1 MDFGGQRA
9 TVIGLAREGT
19 ALARFLAEGGANVTV
34 SDIKSREELSEGIEA
49 LAGLPIR
56 FVLGE
61 HPTEILEADVIFVSP
76 GVPLEVPILAE
87 AGKRGIPLSS
97 ETRLFAQ
104 LCPAPIFGIT
114 GSSGKTT
121 TTALV
126 GRMLEKAGYRTWVG
140 GNIGQPLIG
149 HLTDIRPEDKVVME
163 LSSFQLEF
171 FAPWP
176 REPATSPVLRPALSP
191 SASLGINN
199 VEGKVEGIENLAF
212 AFTGQGW
219 SPPIAAILNITPNHL
234 DRHPTMEAYT
244 EAKVNILR
252 YQGPGDVAVLGY
264 DNPITRGL
272 IHWRLSIPDSPSVLS
287 FSLRTEVEQGA
298 FVQACPEPRPEPLG
312 FVRDKQGRR
321 GSQRDGRV
329 VLRLGEEEWQICA
342 VADIKLLGQHNV
354 ENVLAACAI
363 AGAAGAD
370 PQSMT
375 QVVTTFAGV
384 EHRLELVRTLR
395 GVRYYNDSIATSP
408 ERTVAALRSFEEPIV
423 LLAGGRDKHLPW
435 QEMAQ
440 LTLRKV
446 RHLVLFGE
454 ATPIIEKAIHDAQC
468 TMREAQLTLHRCG
481 TLEEAVETAAENAQP
496 GDVVL
501 LAPGGTSFDAFRDF
515 AERGERFRE
524 LVEAL

>member
-1 MDFGGQRA
+1 MDLAYGRSSRTCSAPTKGETSFATPENPFGMDFRGQRA

-19 ALARFLAEGGANVTV
+19 ALARFLVKGGATVTV
-34 SDIKSREELSEGIEA
+34 SDIKSREELEGIEA

-56 FVLGE
+56 FVLGG
-61 HPTEILEADVIFVSP
+61 HPTEILEADVVFVSP

-87 AGKRGIPLSS
+87 ARKRGISISS
-97 ETRLFAQ
+97 ETRLFAE
-104 LCPAPIFGIT
+104 LCPAPIVGIT

-126 GRMLEKAGYRTWVG
+126 GMMLEKAGYRVGVG

-171 FAPWP
+171 FAPWSQERIQGP
-176 REPATSPVLRPALSP
+176 
-191 SASLGINN
+191 
-199 VEGKVEGIENLAF
+199 F
-212 AFTGQGW
+212 AFTGRGW
-219 SPPIAAILNITPNHL
+219 SPSIAAILNITPNHL

-252 YQGPGDVAVLGY
+252 YQGPGDIVVLGC
-264 DNPITRGL
+264 DNPITSSLKSQVSSLKSR
-272 IHWRLSIPDSPSVLS
+272 SVLG

-298 FVQACPEPRPEPLG
+298 FLRNGE
-312 FVRDKQGRR
+312 
-321 GSQRDGRV
+321 V
-329 VLRLGEEEWQICA
+329 VLRLGQEEWPICA
-342 VADIKLLGQHNV
+342 VADIKLLGRHNE

-370 PQSMT
+370 PQSMA
-375 QVVTTFAGV
+375 QVATTFAGV
-384 EHRLELVRTLR
+384 EHRLEFVRALR

-408 ERTVAALRSFEEPIV
+408 ERTVAALHSFEEPIV

-435 QEMAQ
+435 EEVAQ
-440 LTLRKV
+440 LALRKV

-454 ATPIIEKAIHDAQC
+454 AAPIIERAVHDAAQQC
-468 TMREAQLTLHRCG
+468 CAPYAMPSAPLAVHRCS
-481 TLEEAVETAAENAQP
+481 TLEEAVEVAARNAQP

-515 AERGERFRE
+515 VERGERFRQ
-524 LVEAL
+524 LVKAL

>member
-19 ALARFLAEGGANVTV
+19 ALARFLAEGGATVTV

-49 LAGLPIR
+49 LAGLPVR
-56 FVLGE
+56 FVLGG

-104 LCPAPIFGIT
+104 LCPAPIVGIT

-126 GRMLEKAGYRTWVG
+126 GGMLEKAGYRTWVG

-149 HLTDIRPEDKVVME
+149 HLTDIWPEDKVVME

-176 REPATSPVLRPALSP
+176 QEPATSLVLSP
-191 SASLGINN
+191 VPSN
-199 VEGKVEGIENLAF
+199 VEGVENLAF

-244 EAKVNILR
+244 QAKVNILR

-272 IHWRLSIPDSPSVLS
+272 IHSRLSIPDSPSVLS

-298 FVQACPEPRPEPLG
+298 FVQACPEPSPE
-312 FVRDKQGRR
+312 QGRR
-321 GSQRDGRV
+321 ASRRDGKV
-329 VLRLGEEEWQICA
+329 VLRSAEEEWQICA
-342 VADIKLLGQHNV
+342 VADIRLLGQHNV

-370 PQSMT
+370 PQSMA
-375 QVVTTFAGV
+375 QVATTFAGV

-408 ERTVAALRSFEEPIV
+408 ERTVAALRSFKEPIV

-454 ATPIIEKAIHDAQC
+454 ATPIIEKAIHGAQC

-515 AERGERFRE
+515 AERGERFRK

>member
-1 MDFGGQRA
+1 MDFRGQRA

-19 ALARFLAEGGANVTV
+19 ALARFLAEGGATVTV

-56 FVLGE
+56 FVLGG
-61 HPTEILEADVIFVSP
+61 HPTEILEADVVFVSP
-76 GVPLEVPILAE
+76 GVPLEIPLLAE
-87 AGKRGIPLSS
+87 ARKRGIPISS

-104 LCPAPIFGIT
+104 LCPAPIVGIT

-126 GRMLEKAGYRTWVG
+126 GEMLKKAGYRTWVG

-176 REPATSPVLRPALSP
+176 RERAIRM
-191 SASLGINN
+191 G
-199 VEGKVEGIENLAF
+199 NLAQGPF

-264 DNPITRGL
+264 DNPITSNLKSQMSDLKSR
-272 IHWRLSIPDSPSVLS
+272 PVLS

-298 FVQACPEPRPEPLG
+298 FVQACPEPCPE
-312 FVRDKQGRR
+312 RSRR
-321 GSQRDGRV
+321 GSRRDGKV

-370 PQSMT
+370 PQSMA

-435 QEMAQ
+435 EEMAQ
-440 LTLRKV
+440 LTLRRV

-454 ATPIIEKAIHDAQC
+454 AAPIIERAIHNTAQQCRAQC
-468 TMREAQLTLHRCG
+468 TMRNAQLAIHRCG
-481 TLEEAVETAAENAQP
+481 TLEEAVEVAARNAQP

-524 LVEAL
+524 LVGAL

>member
-1 MDFGGQRA
+1 MDFRGQRA

-19 ALARFLAEGGANVTV
+19 ALARFLAEGGATVTV
-34 SDIKSREELSEGIEA
+34 SDIKSGEELSEGIEA

-56 FVLGE
+56 FVLGG
-61 HPTEILEADVIFVSP
+61 HPTEILEADAIFVSP

-87 AGKRGIPLSS
+87 ARKRGIPISS

-104 LCPAPIFGIT
+104 LCPAPIVGIT

-126 GRMLEKAGYRTWVG
+126 GGMLEKAGYRTWVG

-176 REPATSPVLRPALSP
+176 REPATSLVLSEACPEPRRR
-191 SASLGINN
+191 
-199 VEGKVEGIENLAF
+199 VEGMKNLAQGPF
-212 AFTGQGW
+212 AFTGRGW
-219 SPPIAAILNITPNHL
+219 SSPIAAILNITPNHL
-234 DRHPTMEAYT
+234 DRHPTMGAYI

-272 IHWRLSIPDSPSVLS
+272 INSQFSIPDSPSVLS

-298 FVQACPEPRPEPLG
+298 FVQACPER
-312 FVRDKQGRR
+312 GRR
-321 GSQRDGRV
+321 DEKV
-329 VLRLGEEEWQICA
+329 VLRLGGEEWQICA

-354 ENVLAACAI
+354 
-363 AGAAGAD
+363 
-370 PQSMT
+370 
-375 QVVTTFAGV
+375 AGV

-408 ERTVAALRSFEEPIV
+408 ERTVAALHSFEEPIV

-435 QEMAQ
+435 EEMAQ

-446 RHLVLFGE
+446 RYVVLFGE
-454 ATPIIEKAIHDAQC
+454 AAPIIERAIHNARC
-468 TMREAQLTLHRCG
+468 AMHNAGLAIHRCG
-481 TLEEAVETAAENAQP
+481 TLEEAVETGAKNAQP

>member
-19 ALARFLAEGGANVTV
+19 ALARFLAEGGATVTV
-34 SDIKSREELSEGIEA
+34 SDIKNREELSEGIEA

-56 FVLGE
+56 FVLGG
-61 HPTEILEADVIFVSP
+61 HPTEILEADVVFVSP
-76 GVPLEVPILAE
+76 GVPLEVPILGE
-87 AGKRGIPLSS
+87 ARKRGVPLSS

-104 LCPAPIFGIT
+104 LCPAPIVGIT

-149 HLTDIRPEDKVVME
+149 HLTDILPEDKVVME

-176 REPATSPVLRPALSP
+176 RERATRSVA
-191 SASLGINN
+191 NM
-199 VEGKVEGIENLAF
+199 ENLAF
-212 AFTGQGW
+212 AFTGRGW

-234 DRHPTMEAYT
+234 DRHQTMEAYT

-264 DNPITRGL
+264 DNPITSNLQTR
-272 IHWRLSIPDSPSVLS
+272 IPNLESRRVLG

-298 FVQACPEPRPEPLG
+298 FV
-312 FVRDKQGRR
+312 
-321 GSQRDGRV
+321 RDGKI
-329 VLRLGEEEWQICA
+329 VLRLGKEEWQICV

-370 PQSMT
+370 PQSMA
-375 QVVTTFAGV
+375 QVATTFAGV
-384 EHRLELVRTLR
+384 EHRLELVRILR

-435 QEMAQ
+435 EEMAQ

-454 ATPIIEKAIHDAQC
+454 AVPIIEKAIHDAQC
-468 TMREAQLTLHRCG
+468 TMPNSQLVIHKCTA
-481 TLEEAVETAAENAQP
+481 LEEAVEVAARNVQP

-515 AERGERFRE
+515 VERGERFRE
-524 LVEAL
+524 LVEALLSLWQVGRGGSHAAGNRAWEPGPLFFR

>member
-1 MDFGGQRA
+1 MDFRGQRA

-19 ALARFLAEGGANVTV
+19 ALARFLAEGGATVTV
-34 SDIKSREELSEGIEA
+34 SDIKSGEELSEGIEA

-56 FVLGE
+56 FVLGG
-61 HPTEILEADVIFVSP
+61 HPTEILEADAIFVSP

-87 AGKRGIPLSS
+87 ARKRGIPISS

-104 LCPAPIFGIT
+104 LCSAPIVGIT

-126 GRMLEKAGYRTWVG
+126 SGMLEKAGYRTWVG

-176 REPATSPVLRPALSP
+176 REPATSLVLSEACPEPRQ
-191 SASLGINN
+191 G
-199 VEGKVEGIENLAF
+199 VEGMKNLAQGPF
-212 AFTGQGW
+212 AFTGRGW
-219 SPPIAAILNITPNHL
+219 SSPIAAILNITPNHL
-234 DRHPTMEAYT
+234 DRHPTMGAYI

-272 IHWRLSIPDSPSVLS
+272 INSQFSIPDSPSVLS

-298 FVQACPEPRPEPLG
+298 FVQACPER
-312 FVRDKQGRR
+312 GRR
-321 GSQRDGRV
+321 DEKV
-329 VLRLGEEEWQICA
+329 VLRLGGEEWQICA

-370 PQSMT
+370 PQSMA
-375 QVVTTFAGV
+375 QVATTFAGV

-408 ERTVAALRSFEEPIV
+408 ERTVAALHSFEEPIV

-435 QEMAQ
+435 EEMAQ

-446 RHLVLFGE
+446 RYLVLFGE
-454 ATPIIEKAIHDAQC
+454 AAPIIERAIHNARC
-468 TMREAQLTLHRCG
+468 AMHNAGLAIHRCG
-481 TLEEAVETAAENAQP
+481 TLEEAVETAAKNAQP

>member
-1 MDFGGQRA
+1 MPS
-9 TVIGLAREGT
+9 ESSS
-19 ALARFLAEGGANVTV
+19 RFFMSLTVTV
-34 SDIKSREELSEGIEA
+34 APPSAR
-49 LAGLPIR
+49 
-56 FVLGE
+56 
-61 HPTEILEADVIFVSP
+61 
-76 GVPLEVPILAE
+76 
-87 AGKRGIPLSS
+87 KRGIPISS

-104 LCPAPIFGIT
+104 LCPAPIVGIT

-126 GRMLEKAGYRTWVG
+126 GGMLEKAGYRTWVG

-149 HLTDIRPEDKVVME
+149 RLTDIRSGDKVVME

-176 REPATSPVLRPALSP
+176 RERATSLVLSE
-191 SASLGINN
+191 I
-199 VEGKVEGIENLAF
+199 EGMKNLAF

-219 SPPIAAILNITPNHL
+219 SPTIAAILNITPNHL

-244 EAKVNILR
+244 EVTVNILR
-252 YQGPGDVAVLGY
+252 YQAPGDVAVLGY
-264 DNPITRGL
+264 DNLITANLESRT
-272 IHWRLSIPDSPSVLS
+272 VLS

-298 FVQACPEPRPEPLG
+298 FVQACPEPCPE
-312 FVRDKQGRR
+312 QGRR
-321 GSQRDGRV
+321 ASRRDGKV
-329 VLRLGEEEWQICA
+329 VLRLGGEEWQICA

-370 PQSMT
+370 PQSMA
-375 QVVTTFAGV
+375 QVASTFTGV
-384 EHRLELVRTLR
+384 EHRLELVQTLR
-395 GVRYYNDSIATSP
+395 EVRYYNDSIATSP

-435 QEMAQ
+435 EEMAQ

-454 ATPIIEKAIHDAQC
+454 AAPIIERAIHNAQC
-468 TMREAQLTLHRCG
+468 SMLNAQLAMHRCD
-481 TLEEAVETAAENAQP
+481 TLEEAVEIAARNAQP

-515 AERGERFRE
+515 AERGECFRE
-524 LVEAL
+524 LVKAL

>member
-1 MDFGGQRA
+1 MDFRGQRA

-19 ALARFLAEGGANVTV
+19 ALARFLAEGGATVTV
-34 SDIKSREELSEGIEA
+34 SDIKSQEELSEGVEA

-56 FVLGE
+56 FVLGG
-61 HPTEILEADVIFVSP
+61 HPTEILETDVVLVSP
-76 GVPLEVPILAE
+76 GVPLEVPILVE
-87 AGKRGIPLSS
+87 ARKRGIPISS

-104 LCPAPIFGIT
+104 LCPAPIVGIT

-126 GRMLEKAGYRTWVG
+126 GRMLEKAGCRTWVG

-176 REPATSPVLRPALSP
+176 RERATKM
-191 SASLGINN
+191 G
-199 VEGKVEGIENLAF
+199 NLAQGPF

-234 DRHPTMEAYT
+234 DRHPTMEVYT
-244 EAKVNILR
+244 EIKVNILR
-252 YQGPGDVAVLGY
+252 YQAPGDVAVLGY
-264 DNPITRGL
+264 DNPITANLESRITNL
-272 IHWRLSIPDSPSVLS
+272 QSRTVLS

-298 FVQACPEPRPEPLG
+298 FVQACPEPCPE
-312 FVRDKQGRR
+312 QGRR
-321 GSQRDGRV
+321 ASRRDGKV
-329 VLRLGEEEWQICA
+329 VLRLGGKKWQICA

-370 PQSMT
+370 PQSMA
-375 QVVTTFAGV
+375 QVASTFAGV

-435 QEMAQ
+435 EEMAQ

-454 ATPIIEKAIHDAQC
+454 AAPIIERAIRNAQC
-468 TMREAQLTLHRCG
+468 TMLNAQLAMHRCD
-481 TLEEAVETAAENAQP
+481 TLEEAVELAARNAQP

-524 LVEAL
+524 LVGAL

>member
-1 MDFGGQRA
+1 MDFRGQRA
-9 TVIGLAREGT
+9 TLIGLAREGT
-19 ALARFLAEGGANVTV
+19 ALARFLAEGGATVTV
-34 SDIKSREELSEGIEA
+34 SDIKDREELSEGIES

-56 FVLGE
+56 FVLGG
-61 HPTEILEADVIFVSP
+61 HPTEILEADVVFVSP

-87 AGKRGIPLSS
+87 AIKRGIPLSS

-104 LCPAPIFGIT
+104 LCPAPVIGIT

-126 GRMLEKAGYRTWVG
+126 GGMLEKAGHRTWVG

-163 LSSFQLEF
+163 LSSFQLEL

-176 REPATSPVLRPALSP
+176 GSGLQIRREQKGP
-191 SASLGINN
+191 
-199 VEGKVEGIENLAF
+199 F
-212 AFTGQGW
+212 AFTGRGW

-234 DRHPTMEAYT
+234 DRHATMEAYT

-264 DNPITRGL
+264 DNLITSNLQSQISHLESRT
-272 IHWRLSIPDSPSVLS
+272 VLS
-287 FSLRTEVEQGA
+287 FSLRTEVAQGA
-298 FVQACPEPRPEPLG
+298 FV
-312 FVRDKQGRR
+312 
-321 GSQRDGRV
+321 RDGKV
-329 VLRLGEEEWQICA
+329 VVRWGGEEWQICA

-370 PQSMT
+370 PQSMA
-375 QVVTTFAGV
+375 QVATTFTGV

-435 QEMAQ
+435 DEMAQ
-440 LTLRKV
+440 LTLCKV
-446 RHLVLFGE
+446 KHLVLFGE
-454 ATPIIEKAIHDAQC
+454 AAPIIERAIHNAQSA
-468 TMREAQLTLHRCG
+468 MPNAQLAVHSCS
-481 TLEEAVETAAENAQP
+481 TLEEAVEIAARNAQP

-515 AERGERFRE
+515 TERGARFRE

>member
-1 MDFGGQRA
+1 MDLRGQRA

-19 ALARFLAEGGANVTV
+19 ALARFLAECGATVTV
-34 SDIKSREELSEGIEA
+34 SDIKSREELSESIEA
-49 LAGLPIR
+49 LASLPIR
-56 FVLGE
+56 FMLGG
-61 HPTEILEADVIFVSP
+61 HPTEILEADVAFVSP
-76 GVPLEVPILAE
+76 GVPLEIPILAE
-87 AGKRGIPLSS
+87 ARKRGIPISS

-104 LCPAPIFGIT
+104 LCPAPIIGIT

-126 GRMLEKAGYRTWVG
+126 GGMLEKAGYRTWMG

-163 LSSFQLEF
+163 FSSFQLEF
-171 FAPWP
+171 FASWP
-176 REPATSPVLRPALSP
+176 RGRATRPVAGLVLSPALS
-191 SASLGINN
+191 
-199 VEGKVEGIENLAF
+199 KVEGEVEGMENTTQGPF
-212 AFTGQGW
+212 AFTGRGW

-234 DRHPTMEAYT
+234 DRHPTMEAYI

-252 YQGPGDVAVLGY
+252 HQGPDDVAVLGY
-264 DNPITRGL
+264 DNPITSNLKSQISNLKSR
-272 IHWRLSIPDSPSVLS
+272 PVLS
-287 FSLRTEVEQGA
+287 FSLQTEVEQGA
-298 FVQACPEPRPEPLG
+298 FVRACPEPSPE
-312 FVRDKQGRR
+312 RSRR
-321 GSQRDGRV
+321 GSRRDGKV
-329 VLRLGEEEWQICA
+329 VLRLGQEEWQICA
-342 VADIKLLGQHNV
+342 VTDVKLLGQHNL

-370 PQSMT
+370 PQSMAE
-375 QVVTTFAGV
+375 VATTFAGV

-435 QEMAQ
+435 EEMAQ

-454 ATPIIEKAIHDAQC
+454 AVPIIERAIHDAQR
-468 TMREAQLTLHRCG
+468 TMHNAQLAIHRCG
-481 TLEEAVETAAENAQP
+481 TLEEAVEVAARSAQP

-524 LVEAL
+524 LVGAL

>member
-1 MDFGGQRA
+1 MNFRGQRA

-19 ALARFLAEGGANVTV
+19 ALARFLAEGGAIVTV
-34 SDIKSREELSEGIEA
+34 SDLKSREELFEGIEA
-49 LAGLPIR
+49 LVGLPIH
-56 FVLGE
+56 FVLGG
-61 HPTEILEADVIFVSP
+61 HPTEVLEADVVFVSP

-87 AGKRGIPLSS
+87 ARRRGIPLSS

-104 LCPAPIFGIT
+104 LCPVPIVGIT

-126 GRMLEKAGYRTWVG
+126 GGMLEKAGYRTWVG

-149 HLTDIRPEDKVVME
+149 HLTDIRSGDKVVME

-176 REPATSPVLRPALSP
+176 GKPTIGPALSKARP
-191 SASLGINN
+191 EPRRR
-199 VEGKVEGIENLAF
+199 VEGVENLAF
-212 AFTGQGW
+212 AFTDQGW

-234 DRHPTMEAYT
+234 DRHPTMEAYI

-252 YQGPGDVAVLGY
+252 YQGPGGVAVLGY
-264 DNPITRGL
+264 DNPVTANLESRIADLESRT
-272 IHWRLSIPDSPSVLS
+272 VLG
-287 FSLRTEVEQGA
+287 FGLRTEMGQGA
-298 FVQACPEPRPEPLG
+298 FVQ
-312 FVRDKQGRR
+312 
-321 GSQRDGRV
+321 DGKV
-329 VLRLGEEEWQICA
+329 VLRLEEDEWQICA
-342 VADIKLLGQHNV
+342 VADIQLLGRHNL

-370 PQSMT
+370 PQSMA
-375 QVVTTFAGV
+375 QVATTFAGV

-395 GVRYYNDSIATSP
+395 GVHYYNDSIATSP

-435 QEMAQ
+435 EEMAQ

-454 ATPIIEKAIHDAQC
+454 AVPIIEKAIQDAQSTMPNSQLVSHKC
-468 TMREAQLTLHRCG
+468 T
-481 TLEEAVETAAENAQP
+481 TLEEAVEVASRHAQP

-515 AERGERFRE
+515 VERGEHFRE

>member
-1 MDFGGQRA
+1 MDFRGQRV

-19 ALARFLAEGGANVTV
+19 ALARFLAERQATVTV
-34 SDIKSREELSEGIEA
+34 SDLKSREELARNIEA
-49 LAGLPIR
+49 LADLPIR
-56 FVLGE
+56 LVLGA
-61 HPTEILEADVIFVSP
+61 HPRDILEADVIFVSP
-76 GVPLEVPILAE
+76 GVPLEAPILEE
-87 AGKRGIPLSS
+87 ARKQGISLSS

-104 LCPAPIFGIT
+104 LCPAPIIGIT

-149 HLTDIRPEDKVVME
+149 RLTDIQPEDKVVME

-176 REPATSPVLRPALSP
+176 GSEAQSSKGGESPTKDRPRQKGP
-191 SASLGINN
+191 FDFVGW
-199 VEGKVEGIENLAF
+199 
-212 AFTGQGW
+212 GW

-234 DRHPTMEAYT
+234 DRHPTMEAYI

-264 DNPITRGL
+264 DNPITANLKLQMANRKS
-272 IHWRLSIPDSPSVLS
+272 RPVLS
-287 FSLRTEVEQGA
+287 FSLRTEVGQGA
-298 FVQACPEPRPEPLG
+298 FV
-312 FVRDKQGRR
+312 
-321 GSQRDGRV
+321 RDGMV
-329 VLRLGEEEWQICA
+329 ILRLRGEEWPICA
-342 VADIKLLGQHNV
+342 VAEIKLLGQHNV
-354 ENVLAACAI
+354 ANVLAACTI

-375 QVVTTFAGV
+375 HVATTFSGV

-435 QEMAQ
+435 EEMAQ

-454 ATPIIEKAIHDAQC
+454 AAPIIEQAIRKAQC
-468 TMREAQLTLHRCG
+468 TMPHSRLVVHTCATLD
-481 TLEEAVETAAENAQP
+481 EAVGVAAQQARP

-501 LAPGGTSFDAFRDF
+501 LSPGGTSFDAFRDF

-524 LVEAL
+524 LVKAL